1 MTIKDAF
8 PNEFNVI
15 RDIAQRTWPAT
26 YGHVLSAAQ
35 LDYMLQK
42 GYSDEMLTSDYNQG
56 TCFLLVEEGA
66 RFLAFAAFR
75 HDFMEE
81 GRTHIQKIY
90 VLPEAQ
96 GKDIGRMLMRDME
109 KRATEEGARKMTLNV
124 NRSNKARNFYARLGY
139 AIVETIDIPIGNGYL
154 MEDFVMEKKL

>member
-1 MTIKDAF
+1 MIIKDAF
-8 PNEFNVI
+8 PNEFNII
-15 RDIAQRTWPAT
+15 RDIAERTWPAT

-42 GYSDEMLTSDYNQG
+42 GYSGEMLTSDYNQG
-56 TCFLLVEEGA
+56 TCFLLVEENG

-75 HDFMEE
+75 HDFKEK

-96 GKDIGRMLMRDME
+96 GKDIGRMLMREME
-109 KRATEEGARKMTLNV
+109 KRAIEKGSHKMTLNV
-124 NRSNKARNFYARLGY
+124 NRANKAQHFYARLGY
-139 AIVETIDIPIGNGYL
+139 GIVEIVDIPIGDGYL